1 MRYRS
6 KDGCWTVTPIS
17 LSLTGTGRDG
27 DWLRVSYPGMFV
39 AEVRTLA
46 ELAEYRV
53 RRPAGPARSLIHAG
67 APCAWEK
74 PDSDAAAGYA
84 RLKCEP

>member
-27 DWLRVSYPGMFV
+27 DWLRVRYLGSSWNAGLLQQMSEFLQFGPS
-39 AEVRTLA
+39 
-46 ELAEYRV
+46 
-53 RRPAGPARSLIHAG
+53 RR
-67 APCAWEK
+67 
-74 PDSDAAAGYA
+74 
-84 RLKCEP
+84 